1 MTHGCG
7 PDGRV
12 VVKDD
17 APQFIDDITDL
28 VVADYDAPVVEVGL
42 LQLLVRVSIDGSTGN
57 VDHHLHRHL
66 EGQLINAE
74 RHIQRDDS
82 RFSKFLFEQLA
93 TFSISRRVNGS
104 VKSDV
109 ALKGENRFRTSTD
122 VL

>member
-1 MTHGCG
+1 M
-7 PDGRV
+7 
-12 VVKDD
+12 D
-17 APQFIDDITDL
+17 ALSRGSCTPKIPRTL
-28 VVADYDAPVVEVGL
+28 ANGELTMYL